1 MRENLTYG
9 LTRVQGKQAL
19 IYVLRPCPTLQ
30 LSVDSCQLIDKK
42 LKILTL
48 SHEEQKINLECKV
61 QN

>member
-30 LSVDSCQLIDKK
+30 FISFPSSAWEGYKAHVFMSLIPD
-42 LKILTL
+42 
-48 SHEEQKINLECKV
+48 CRDF
-61 QN
+61 

>member
-30 LSVDSCQLIDKK
+30 KGIRIIAVKK
-42 LKILTL
+42 YKEQRKPPKILGVF
-48 SHEEQKINLECKV
+48 H
-61 QN
+61 